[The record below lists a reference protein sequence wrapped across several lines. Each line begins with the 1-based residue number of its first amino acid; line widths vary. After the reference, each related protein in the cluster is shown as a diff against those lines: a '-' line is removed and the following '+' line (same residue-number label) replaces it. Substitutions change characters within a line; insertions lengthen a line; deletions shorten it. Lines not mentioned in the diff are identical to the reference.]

1 MAGADLQQG
10 SIVWAAVSDP
20 NGNVKRR
27 PLVIVTSSSEI
38 ILDEPIVASPL
49 TTSFPSPAPRNYV
62 EVPWDPRGH
71 PSTRLRRR
79 SAVVCDWGPI
89 ELRPS
94 DIESIEGFVPTKYLT
109 VILKRIS
116 ECRQNP

>member
-1 MAGADLQQG
+1 MAGAELQQG

-27 PLVIVTSSSEI
+27 PLVVVTNSSEI

-71 PSTRLRRR
+71 PSTRLRKR

-116 ECRQNP
+116 EYRQTP